1 MQTTSRIYVVHR
13 ENTKKYKNIGID
25 NYELVA
31 ILHSV
36 KYVVVVVFHGVVN
49 SAKTKKRSRNEIP
62 FCLYIFSFSAFLPLG
77 VARLPRVSGEWE
89 TRAKNITKRR

>member
-1 MQTTSRIYVVHR
+1 MQTTSRIYVIHR

-36 KYVVVVVFHGVVN
+36 KYVVAVVFHGVVD

-62 FCLYIFSFSAFLPLG
+62 FLPLHFSSSAFLPLG
-77 VARLPRVSGEWE
+77 RATPEGLRRMGN
-89 TRAKNITKRR
+89 AKNITKRR